1 VKRDPFEVLGVPQS
15 ADDDTIKRA
24 FRALVREHHPDVSS
38 SPESERRFLEL
49 VDAYERV
56 AVPRGRRGRRREHRA
71 DFSDIVSFYAW
82 LASKQARTPP
92 EQARTPPE
100 EAPLVELELTPG
112 EAVRGVSRSI
122 ELDGPE
128 GRRPIVNVEVPAGA
142 WDGDRLVATA
152 EDGRPALEV
161 VVRLRARRGSGR
173 LVQAAAVFGIGWAI
187 GLLMLVLT
195 R

>member
-1 VKRDPFEVLGVPQS
+1 MKRDPYEVLGVPEG
-15 ADDDTIKRA
+15 ADNDTIKRA

-56 AVPRGRRGRRREHRA
+56 AVPRGRRGRRREHRP

-82 LASKQARTPP
+82 LASKH
-92 EQARTPPE
+92 ARTPPE

-122 ELDGPE
+122 ELEGPE
-128 GRRPIVNVEVPAGA
+128 GRQLIVNVEVPAGA

-161 VVRLRARRGSGR
+161 VVRLRGRRGSGR
-173 LVQAAAVFGIGWAI
+173 LVQAAAVFGLGWAI
-187 GLLMLVLT
+187 GLLVLVLT